1 MAEDELRDLDVD
13 ACIVQARGAGVA
25 AIVREVLARE
35 ELERIRR
42 FPDATAQAVVGQDRL
57 SVAWVHDEILAVRLH
72 PALDDR
78 EYLLGDGDGTV
89 FASCRFHA
97 AEYDAVIEVDVFFS
111 DAQELRRAEPCV
123 AEDER
128 DAGREIVRVL
138 PEDGEFVV
146 IERLMLA
153 AYLIRRQL
161 HILCIVDRY
170 DLAVDGKREELVAE
184 RLHHLLR
191 AVSKLAGVKLALYV
205 AGADVDER
213 HIVQAWKAL
222 IGGNVGIRNGLAVIR
237 VCELAPFL
245 IEGGK
250 GGRGGVNVVGVLVV
264 VGKGFDSFCP
274 AFVVT
279 KILLHLLPVI
289 RPFFRYFD
297 GIGLAALAREFCD
310 RAVSVW
316 QSHDVLL
323 SPWHVPRECAIL
335 KP

>member
-25 AIVREVLARE
+25 AIVREMLARE

-57 SVAWVHDEILAVRLH
+57 SVAWVHDEVFTLRLH

-97 AEYDAVIEVDVFFS
+97 AEYDAVVEVDIFLA
-111 DAQELRRAEPCV
+111 DAQELCWTEPGV

-128 DAGREIVRVL
+128 NTGREIVRVL

-146 IERLMLA
+146 IEWLVLA
-153 AYLIRRQL
+153 ACFIRRQL
-161 HILCIVDRY
+161 HVLRIVDRY

-191 AVSKLAGVKLALYV
+191 AVSKLASIKLALHV
-205 AGADVDER
+205 WRAR
-213 HIVQAWKAL
+213 MST
-222 IGGNVGIRNGLAVIR
+222 NGISCRR
-237 VCELAPFL
+237 
-245 IEGGK
+245 
-250 GGRGGVNVVGVLVV
+250 GRRL
-264 VGKGFDSFCP
+264 
-274 AFVVT
+274 
-279 KILLHLLPVI
+279 
-289 RPFFRYFD
+289 
-297 GIGLAALAREFCD
+297 
-310 RAVSVW
+310 
-316 QSHDVLL
+316 
-323 SPWHVPRECAIL
+323 
-335 KP
+335 